1 MVSKKGSLL
10 YGKPETTRGE
20 KKERSEERDEIVV
33 PIDIKDSEYNNSVAK
48 RQENGHRWPKV
59 FRNVSAILYRFIPR
73 LTGGGGGD
81 RDKTGGQRAQ
91 PLIGRRRLEF
101 PGQKANLSQCKLRYI
116 SLLPVSMIFF
126 PQFSSNQ
133 QRKLAGV
140 IIWSYMRVSIA
151 PRVEWASA
159 DKS

>member
-73 LTGGGGGD
+73 LTGGEGGKEGIEIKRGGGSEHNRSLAVVVWNF
-81 RDKTGGQRAQ
+81 RDKK
-91 PLIGRRRLEF
+91 P
-101 PGQKANLSQCKLRYI
+101 
-116 SLLPVSMIFF
+116 M
-126 PQFSSNQ
+126 
-133 QRKLAGV
+133 
-140 IIWSYMRVSIA
+140 
-151 PRVEWASA
+151 
-159 DKS
+159 